1 MMTAPMPGMMAPAP
15 LHTAKPMIAGVMY
28 ILALLIGIWWL
39 TALMAAQSV
48 ISGLGGGVYAG
59 APFGLAA
66 GIITIME
73 ILAAL
78 GVIGCLLGAIFC
90 FMRKKFMLA
99 LIGGVLALVGL
110 HLLFGLIGFILTV
123 LSKKEFAA

>member
-1 MMTAPMPGMMAPAP
+1 
-15 LHTAKPMIAGVMY
+15 MIAGVLY

-48 ISGLGGGVYAG
+48 ISGLGGLGGAYTG
-59 APFGLAA
+59 APFGLAS
-66 GIITIME
+66 GIISIME

-99 LIGGVLALVGL
+99 VLGGVLALVGL